1 MGENCIE
8 PLIVFL
14 IPLNN
19 GGGVAMVASPLF
31 VNKTIGRNDNLKSLL
46 GNILKNVLRKRL
58 YSNK

>member
-1 MGENCIE
+1 
-8 PLIVFL
+8 
-14 IPLNN
+14 
-19 GGGVAMVASPLF
+19 MVAPPLF